1 MDKIIKEKHFLLCKT
16 NISEYLDL
24 ITKDIADMNSEKH
37 VLISTS
43 GTDEFLI
50 NLMEKTKLT
59 HDKLKE
65 MMLDGYTARGVQVK
79 MFIPEDVS
87 SITVEMDKKSALLA
101 YTEEYVKISE
111 STPDYN
117 IHVHWRIVERTEDT
131 I

>member
-1 MDKIIKEKHFLLCKT
+1 MLT
-16 NISEYLDL
+16 NY
-24 ITKDIADMNSEKH
+24 
-37 VLISTS
+37 
-43 GTDEFLI
+43 
-50 NLMEKTKLT
+50 ME
-59 HDKLKE
+59 
-65 MMLDGYTARGVQVK
+65 RGAQVK

-131 I
+131 IWYQLK